1 MVIFAIIMFA
11 LAGVRT
17 LSKIVEVTENVGKF
31 TASGFLSS
39 VIVAVTYWIAFI
51 WFLNQ
56 FVTLK

>member
-17 LSKIVEVTENVGKF
+17 LSNIVKTISNNESF
-31 TASGFLSS
+31 ASIIGSFL
-39 VIVAVTYWIAFI
+39 VAITYWWCYI
-51 WFLNQ
+51 WFLSQ